1 LASHC
6 GWHNVIFTSRYDFY
20 SSSSKASSQRYNI
33 WGSKEIMKQEN
44 KSLLRRIFRRGIW
57 ENFSTALILI
67 GVFMLMQ
74 PFAMWMYTYSFIVIL
89 IGTIGFVITSHF
101 PD

>member
-1 LASHC
+1 
-6 GWHNVIFTSRYDFY
+6 
-20 SSSSKASSQRYNI
+20 
-33 WGSKEIMKQEN
+33 MKQEN

-57 ENFSTALILI
+57 ENISTALILI

-74 PFAMWMYTYSFIVIL
+74 PFAMWMFTYSFIVIL
-89 IGTIGFVITSHF
+89 VGTIGFLITSHF